1 MRQPDSR
8 RGPGVT
14 AELLARLRQLPE
26 RSRADVA
33 RGIAALR
40 RGLVDGYRWWE
51 RKELEVR
58 RLTETANV
66 EASMRGRALQ
76 RGRRRAIR
84 LAVAALR
91 RYASLPVALFLLLLI
106 VGWLYQVGQVIG
118 YGVPLGLVP
127 PDPGSLVVSAA
138 TLAAVAGAVLLV
150 AGWVWFSLAHASY
163 RTRVSV
169 GVLGSIVVV
178 VSIPL
183 LLLGFP
189 VEGPIGIALFAWLA
203 AFIGP
208 LASDATARRDLLGL
222 GLAVLILAPLP
233 VGWLTA
239 SGQIASDTGDRV
251 DLVLANPLPG
261 LAGARAGTGCVYLD
275 LVMLHADPARMLVRM
290 AGAPRVWVVPFDR
303 VVSVAASTGVP
314 YPTSGPC

>member
-1 MRQPDSR
+1 M
-8 RGPGVT
+8 
-14 AELLARLRQLPE
+14 AEFLARLKLLPA
-26 RSRADVA
+26 RFRADVV
-33 RGIAALR
+33 RGIGSIR
-40 RGLVDGYRWWE
+40 RGLTDLYRSWE
-51 RKELEVR
+51 RKEREVR
-58 RLTETANV
+58 RLTETASV
-66 EASMRGRALQ
+66 EASRRGRALQ

-84 LAVAALR
+84 LAVAAMR
-91 RYASLPVALFLLLLI
+91 RYASLPIALFPLLLI

-127 PDPGSLVVSAA
+127 PDPGSLVVAAA

-150 AGWVWFSLAHASY
+150 AGWAWFSLAHASY

-169 GVLGSIVVV
+169 GVLGSIVAV

-183 LLLGFP
+183 LVLGFP

-208 LASDATARRDLLGL
+208 LASDVSSRRELLGL

-239 SGQIASDTGDRV
+239 SGQIASDTGDRI
-251 DLVLANPLPG
+251 DLVVTSQLPG
-261 LAGARAGTGCVYLD
+261 LTGARAGTGCLYQD
-275 LVMLHADPARMLVRM
+275 LVMLHADPARILVRV
-290 AGAPRVWVVPFDR
+290 AGATRVWVVPFEGIA
-303 VVSVAASTGVP
+303 SVAASTGVP
-314 YPTSGPC
+314 YPAGEPC